1 MPVPIL
7 LYHQIATP
15 PFRKTPFRSMI
26 VSPESFRRQMGW
38 LKRLGYQGLS
48 LRESLPYISGQKTG
62 KVAAITFDDGFTNV
76 YQNAMPILQEFGF
89 TATNFFV
96 SNQIGG
102 SNEWD
107 RPLGV
112 LPATCMDISQI
123 KQWLSS
129 GHEVGAHTMDHVHLS
144 QIPET
149 QAFEQLSLCKE
160 KLQEIVGDRVETF
173 AYPYGDHN
181 DRVRELVR
189 QAGYI
194 VAAGTERR
202 RATGNDDL
210 MNLPRLTIR
219 RDDTWLH
226 FVAKCLLR

>member
-15 PFRKTPFRSMI
+15 PARKTPFRSMI
-26 VSPESFRRQMGW
+26 VSPESFQRQMGW
-38 LKRLGYQGLS
+38 LRRLGYQGLS
-48 LRESLPYISGQKTG
+48 LRECMPYITGRKTG

-76 YQNAMPILQEFGF
+76 YQNAMPVLQAYGF

-112 LPATCMDISQI
+112 LPASCMDTAQI
-123 KQWLSS
+123 MQWQSA

-144 QIPET
+144 QIPEK
-149 QAFEQLSLCKE
+149 QAVEQISLCRE
-160 KLQEIVGDRVETF
+160 RLQAITGSAVDSF

-181 DRVRELVR
+181 DNVRERVR
-189 QAGYI
+189 QAGFT
-194 VAAGTERR
+194 VAGGTDRR
-202 RATGNDDL
+202 RATGADDL

-219 RDDTWLH
+219 RNDSWLH
-226 FVAKCLLR
+226 FIAKCLLR

>member
-1 MPVPIL
+1 MAVPIL

-15 PFRKTPFRSMI
+15 PARKTPFRSML
-26 VSPESFRRQMGW
+26 VSRESFRRQMGW

-48 LRESLPYISGQKTG
+48 LRECMPYISGQKTG
-62 KVAAITFDDGFTNV
+62 KVVAITFDDGFTNV
-76 YQNAMPILQEFGF
+76 YQNAMPVLDEFGF

-107 RPLGV
+107 QPLGV
-112 LPATCMDISQI
+112 LPASCMDIDQV
-123 KQWLSS
+123 KQWLSA

-144 QIPET
+144 QLSEQ

-160 KLQEIVGDRVETF
+160 TLQAITGDVVDSF

-181 DRVRELVR
+181 DKVRELVR
-189 QAGYI
+189 QAGYT
-194 VAAGTERR
+194 AAGGTERR
-202 RATGNDDL
+202 RATSQDDL

-226 FVAKCLLR
+226 FIAKCLLR